1 MITKHGV
8 KMDGGAIN
16 RLVQIF
22 DEDSNNEITKKEV
35 WFALDLYNCKT
46 QNVTPTDSISPQLES
61 VFKLIKIMKQKRIDA
76 NELYRMIDV
85 DKNKVLELQELDEVI
100 ETFGTGDDLF
110 TKKEIK
116 SIHNFFDVNHDGK
129 VEQLEFL
136 AQIEDGTKKYE
147 KYLQRISLKW

>member
-1 MITKHGV
+1 
-8 KMDGGAIN
+8 
-16 RLVQIF
+16 
-22 DEDSNNEITKKEV
+22 
-35 WFALDLYNCKT
+35 
-46 QNVTPTDSISPQLES
+46 
-61 VFKLIKIMKQKRIDA
+61 MKVKRIDA

-85 DKNKVLELQELDEVI
+85 DKNKVLDLQELDEVI
-100 ETFGTGDDLF
+100 ETLHTADETF

-136 AQIEDGTKKYE
+136 SQIEDGTKKYE